1 MLLRY
6 VFAATVL
13 LAASLAPASARQLAV
28 GAAAGYWEPP
38 GYVARPV
45 FTPPNGGS
53 WQNSDWS
60 QGYRFRE
67 PIYRPPPGYRYHYVR
82 GYYWQRLPNSYA
94 RRTTRRPVK
103 AASTYRARRGP
114 CVTDNGYGRHENCGR
129 FY

>member
-6 VFAATVL
+6 FVAAAAL

-45 FTPPNGGS
+45 FVRPNGGG
-53 WQNSDWS
+53 WQPSDTT

-67 PIYRPPPGYRYHYVR
+67 PIYWTPRGYRYHYVR

-94 RRTTRRPVK
+94 RRTYRRPVK
-103 AASTYRARRGP
+103 AAATYRARRGP

-129 FY
+129 FN